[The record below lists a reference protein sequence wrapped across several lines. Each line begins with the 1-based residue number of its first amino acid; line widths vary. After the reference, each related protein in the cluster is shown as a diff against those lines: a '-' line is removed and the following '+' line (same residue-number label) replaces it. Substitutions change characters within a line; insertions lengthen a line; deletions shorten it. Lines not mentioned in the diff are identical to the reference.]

1 VGPNPGVLDAYW
13 AAITKNVRV
22 GQLGY
27 VMSTQNPFRVAEET
41 AILDHLSRGRCFV
54 GFARGY
60 QSRWTNIIGQHLGTR
75 ATNSPSAALSD
86 PSHLFD
92 SKGGRKDLDDDAV
105 NRRIFEEEI
114 DIVVKAW
121 TQDSIE
127 YKGSV
132 WQVPYPYDTGVDDW
146 PLAKAGVT
154 ARLGAPGVAHNAARE
169 SCPLERQ
176 PPRSAQQ
183 AQADNRHTVELRFQ
197 NYVFQRTNSHPAPGE
212 PRNS

>member
-1 VGPNPGVLDAYW
+1 MVKMILQLYPVIPAASEEERAALRPIGRNRERYQETLLGWHDIIKVCDELGFWGVASIEHHFWSEGYEVGPNPGILDAYW

-27 VMSTQNPFRVAEET
+27 VMSTQNPLRVAEDT
-41 AILDHLSRGRCFV
+41 AILDHLTRGRCFV

-75 ATNSPSAALSD
+75 ATNSPSAGLSD
-86 PSHLFD
+86 PTHLFD
-92 SKGGRKDLDDDAV
+92 SKGGKKDLDDDAV

-127 YKGSV
+127 HNGSA
-132 WQVPYPYDTGVDDW
+132 WKVPYPYETGVDDW
-146 PLAKAGVT
+146 P
-154 ARLGAPGVAHNAARE
+154 
-169 SCPLERQ
+169 
-176 PPRSAQQ
+176 
-183 AQADNRHTVELRFQ
+183 
-197 NYVFQRTNSHPAPGE
+197 
-212 PRNS
+212 